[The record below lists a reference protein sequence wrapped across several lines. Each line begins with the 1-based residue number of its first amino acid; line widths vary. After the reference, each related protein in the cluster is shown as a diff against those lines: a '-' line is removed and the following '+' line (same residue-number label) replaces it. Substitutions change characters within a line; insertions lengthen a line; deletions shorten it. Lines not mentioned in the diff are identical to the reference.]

1 MSIKIYR
8 KNNFVVIDQENSS
21 IKYLASHK
29 ADFDDVEGSGLV
41 VWNVDNSK
49 EVYSFIASEL
59 QNESGTFVGN
69 KDDVLEYLSTNINF
83 KTGVGSSTSTEVDIA
98 SIILSVG
105 ESIQGYYGL
114 LTDFYFGGSATETVI
129 DLNNVNTWVDVD
141 IDISTDGV
149 FDNRPLAMREFQAI
163 GHDGDGSPNNPIVFK
178 LEGLGQSSFANF
190 RASISFEPEDDEG
203 QLESRLLFNRH
214 SGTTPS
220 DDFSIEEV
228 SLSMFNGADIDY
240 VSEPMLSFFIGDTID
255 TNAVGDA
262 GKCRFQ
268 IKSNVTGIIKLRAL
282 TWYINK

>member
-8 KNNFVVIDQENSS
+8 KNNFVVVDEDNSS
-21 IKYLASHK
+21 IKYLASQK
-29 ADFDDVEGSGLV
+29 ADFDDVEDSGFV

-59 QNESGTFVGN
+59 QDENGVAVGD
-69 KDDVLEYLSTNINF
+69 KAAVLEYLTSNINF
-83 KTGVGSSTSTEVDIA
+83 KTDAGSSASLISDI
-98 SIILSVG
+98 G
-105 ESIQGYYGL
+105 ENIQGYYGL
-114 LTDFYFGGSATETVI
+114 LTDFYFGGSSTETVI
-129 DLNNVNTWVDVD
+129 DLNNVDTWVNVD
-141 IDISTDGV
+141 IDIATEGV
-149 FDNRPLAMREFQAI
+149 FDNRPLSMKEAQVI
-163 GHDGDGSPNNPIVFK
+163 GHEGDGSDIDPIIFK

-190 RASISFEPEDDEG
+190 RASLSFEPEDDEG

-220 DDFSIEEV
+220 EDFSIEEV
-228 SLSMFNGADIDY
+228 SLSMFNGANVDY

-255 TNAVGDA
+255 TNGVGDA

-268 IKSNVTGIIKLRAL
+268 IKSNVAGTLKLRAL